1 MSCDD
6 FNSTIVVAAPVF
18 SSITVSVVPLLVIIA
33 ICGIMG
39 CDQPP
44 TDESKRGG
52 YSILTYIV
60 CLILCVILFPIVS
73 PKLCEENSILAWISL
88 VVTCLLTFLPLMPL
102 IYANI
107 H

>member
-33 ICGIMG
+33 TCCIMG
-39 CDQPP
+39 CDQPA

-52 YSILTYIV
+52 YSIVAYIV
-60 CLILCVILFPIVS
+60 CLILCITLFPFVS
-73 PKLCEENSILAWISL
+73 PALCK
-88 VVTCLLTFLPLMPL
+88 
-102 IYANI
+102 
-107 H
+107 